1 MVPAPVISQN
11 TAGHCTRSNIYTI
24 YLISTVF
31 ISTLSTLTIP
41 PPGHSAPVTCVAALD
56 QLVATGSA
64 DKTVRL
70 WSLGGEERRVL
81 AGHKKRVGGT
91 IS

>member
-1 MVPAPVISQN
+1 M
-11 TAGHCTRSNIYTI
+11 TI
-24 YLISTVF
+24 H
-31 ISTLSTLTIP
+31 

-91 IS
+91 LSPPAEW

>member
-1 MVPAPVISQN
+1 M
-11 TAGHCTRSNIYTI
+11 
-24 YLISTVF
+24 
-31 ISTLSTLTIP
+31 
-41 PPGHSAPVTCVAALD
+41 TCVAALD

-70 WSLGGEERRVL
+70 WSTGGEERRVL

-91 IS
+91 ISPPAE

>member
-1 MVPAPVISQN
+1 M
-11 TAGHCTRSNIYTI
+11 
-24 YLISTVF
+24 
-31 ISTLSTLTIP
+31 
-41 PPGHSAPVTCVAALD
+41 AALD

-91 IS
+91 ISPLLSGDTAYIPR